1 MAAEQSFY
9 GVSLRSISLV
19 TLSVQNSFLILMMR
33 YSRTLPKPLYL
44 SSTAVFMSELMK
56 LIICVVVFIRLELQQ
71 MKRLSY
77 ETSLSTNNGNN
88 NNGNSIGNGSGSA
101 WRQRSSLY
109 KLVRQWLSKL
119 FSVESEAWKLAIP
132 ATLYTIQNNLQYLA
146 VSNLDAATFQVTYQL
161 KILTTALFSVLML
174 GRRLGGIQW
183 VSLCILTFGVALVQ
197 MPSSSTSATAATDN
211 SSKVQVG
218 NKFIGLLAV
227 LSACCLSGIAGV
239 YFEKI
244 LKKPTA
250 AQPSQQQHQVQNQ
263 QQYAFSNNSNNNKAH
278 DSDDNVSN
286 GMLSSQAASSVA
298 SSSQQSSR
306 QQSPLSVTN
315 QKLPPTIWERNIQL
329 AFFSIIFALV
339 GCYTKDGERISEDG
353 FFQNYNF
360 FTWLVITAQATGG
373 LLVAM
378 VVKYADNILKG
389 FATSISIII
398 SCVVSI
404 FLFTDDAVDTGV
416 MFILGCACVI
426 YATWLYDSP
435 LSKGIVDQK
444 SILRGWIPNIKFA

>member
-9 GVSLRSISLV
+9 GMSLRSISLV

-56 LIICVVVFIRLELQQ
+56 LIICVFVFIRLELQQ

-77 ETSLSTNNGNN
+77 ETSVSNSG
-88 NNGNSIGNGSGSA
+88 NNGNSIGNNGGRA
-101 WRQRSSLY
+101 WRQRPSLY

-197 MPSSSTSATAATDN
+197 MPSSSTSTSAASASATDN

-250 AQPSQQQHQVQNQ
+250 AQPSQQHQDQNQ
-263 QQYAFSNNSNNNKAH
+263 QQYTFGNNNNKAH

-286 GMLSSQAASSVA
+286 DMLSPQAASSV

-339 GCYTKDGERISEDG
+339 GCYTKDGERIGEDG

-404 FLFTDDAVDTGV
+404 VIFTDDAADTGIL
-416 MFILGCACVI
+416 FILGCACVI